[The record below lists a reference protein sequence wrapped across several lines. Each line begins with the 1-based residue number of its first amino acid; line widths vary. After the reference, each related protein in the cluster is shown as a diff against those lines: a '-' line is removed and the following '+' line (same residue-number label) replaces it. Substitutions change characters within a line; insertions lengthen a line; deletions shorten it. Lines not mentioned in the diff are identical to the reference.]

1 MSVDAL
7 TEVLAAT
14 LQLLITLGFVA
25 TCWLGHR
32 LTASRNNRATTP
44 LGGWVG
50 LVKPADNLG
59 GRLALLAGLALFSLG
74 MSGLER
80 LLGLNV
86 LLEELIATGPVVEL
100 ARIDPMPAALIAG
113 LAYAALRT
121 GGAEELLFR
130 GLIYKRLI
138 AWFGE
143 GPANITQSLLF
154 TLIHNGLVQ
163 AALPDASLW
172 LHADIFV
179 RVFVYS
185 WVLGWY
191 MERRDNGSLLMPW
204 ICHST
209 VNFLTFLSYLL
220 P

>member
-7 TEVLAAT
+7 TEVLGST
-14 LQLLITLGFVA
+14 LQLLITLGFVSF
-25 TCWLGHR
+25 CWVGHR
-32 LTASRNNRATTP
+32 LNASRKGLLASRFR
-44 LGGWVG
+44 GWVG
-50 LVKPADNLG
+50 LVKPTDNLL
-59 GRLALLAGLALFSLG
+59 GRLALVGGLALFSLG

-80 LLGLNV
+80 LLGVNA
-86 LLEELIATGPVVEL
+86 LLRELIATGPVVDV
-100 ARIDPMPAALIAG
+100 AQIKPMPAAIVAG
-113 LAYAALRT
+113 LTYAFIRT

-138 AWFGE
+138 AWLAD
-143 GPANITQSLLF
+143 GPANVGQSLLF

-163 AALPDASLW
+163 AALPDAPLW

-209 VNFLTFLSYLL
+209 LNFLTFLSFLF